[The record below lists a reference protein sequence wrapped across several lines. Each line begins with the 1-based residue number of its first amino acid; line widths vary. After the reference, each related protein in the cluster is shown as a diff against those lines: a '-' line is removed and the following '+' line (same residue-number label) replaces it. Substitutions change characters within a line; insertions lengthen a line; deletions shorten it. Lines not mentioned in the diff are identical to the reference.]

1 MDKYYLCVFSSVTL
15 EKTHIIILNK
25 KNSMVDAKSL
35 GEVNTSIETNSSNEV
50 DDAAYFNPTYV
61 RYLSG
66 H

>member
-1 MDKYYLCVFSSVTL
+1 
-15 EKTHIIILNK
+15 
-25 KNSMVDAKSL
+25 MVDAKSL